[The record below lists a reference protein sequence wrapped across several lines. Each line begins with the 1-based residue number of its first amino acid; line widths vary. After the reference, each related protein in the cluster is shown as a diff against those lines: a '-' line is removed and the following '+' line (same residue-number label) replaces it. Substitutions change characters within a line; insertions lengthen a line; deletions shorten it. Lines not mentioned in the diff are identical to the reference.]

1 MGLKAA
7 QEQQSGTG
15 VWIAWLV
22 GAAVVIGA
30 ALRLW
35 GLNHFPPGLSVDEAY
50 NLIDAQRILDGARPL
65 FLPDNAGREALYSY
79 WQAILVAALGPAALA
94 LRLAS
99 AVLGIA
105 TIPLTYWAAKELP
118 WPRARLIAA
127 VAAALLA
134 ALFWHVLFSRFGI
147 RAISLPLLE
156 ALFLGWLWRG
166 LVRARPLYFAL
177 AGAAL
182 GLAVYTGTAARL
194 LPIVPLVSLPLF
206 AWLDPDRRPLYLRG
220 LAWTLGVAALVVA
233 PLAVYF
239 YTHPAQ
245 FGSHLSEVAVG
256 PADIAANVARVAG
269 MFNLRG
275 DTAWWR
281 NLAGRPAFDP
291 LIGLAFLA
299 GIALLAWRL
308 VPLPPAP
315 SPMQGEGEPE
325 EKPNLAPLAR
335 SGRGAGGEGLAA
347 EAESSP
353 PPPLWGRGQGGEGQV
368 SLFLLIWL
376 AVMLVPTIAADG
388 APNFSRAIGIL
399 PVATIIPAAALVEG
413 WAWLAERRR
422 VLADVALV
430 AVIAVSFAWTAWD
443 YFGVFATRPEAY
455 YAYDADKADAAAAIV
470 AARGTVHVAANL
482 ADHATVRALTE
493 GRDVRAYDFSQ
504 GFVMS
509 DGPASYV
516 AWAKD
521 GLPAGV
527 TRWGTPRTSA
537 DAQGAPLVAVTT
549 VETPPDPGQVR
560 AALGMTPGQVRFGDA
575 IGLAGYHVEPTR
587 LTFMWR
593 ALGVLPD
600 DLTLFVHVLGADGQ
614 TVAQADGEP
623 LGATYPT
630 SRWRVGERIVES
642 RALPPLPP
650 GQYRVQV
657 GWYNRASGERLPV
670 AGSAENAVDLGTLTV
685 D

>member
-1 MGLKAA
+1 MGSEADVA
-7 QEQQSGTG
+7 RDSGMAR
-15 VWIAWLV
+15 WIVWLV
-22 GAAVVIGA
+22 GATIVIGA

-35 GLNHFPPGLSVDEAY
+35 GLGHFPPGLSVDEAY
-50 NLIDAQRILDGARPL
+50 NLIDARRILDGARPL

-79 WQAILVAALGPAALA
+79 WQALLVAALGPNPLA

-99 AVLGIA
+99 ALIGIA
-105 TIPLTYWAAKELP
+105 TIPLTYWAARALP

-166 LVRARPLYFAL
+166 IVGQRSLYFAL
-177 AGAAL
+177 AGVAL

-194 LPIVPLVSLPLF
+194 LPLVPLISLPLF
-206 AWLDPDRRPLYLRG
+206 AWLDRPRRVLYLRG
-220 LAWTLGVAALVVA
+220 LTWSLGVAALVVT

-239 YTHPAQ
+239 YAHPAQ

-256 PADIAANVARVAG
+256 PADIAANVARAAG

-299 GIALLAWRL
+299 GVALLAWQV
-308 VPLPPAP
+308 VPHPRPLSQNGRGEKRESP
-315 SPMQGEGEPE
+315 SPQPS
-325 EKPNLAPLAR
+325 P
-335 SGRGAGGEGLAA
+335 SGRGPEREGL
-347 EAESSP
+347 SSP
-353 PPPLWGRGQGGEGQV
+353 PPPLWERGQGGEGLV
-368 SLFLLIWL
+368 ALFLLIWL
-376 AVMLVPTIAADG
+376 AVMLVPTIAADA

-399 PVATIIPAAALVEG
+399 PIATIIPAAALVAG
-413 WAWLAERRR
+413 WAWLAEQRRT
-422 VLADVALV
+422 LANVALIG
-430 AVIAVSFAWTAWD
+430 VIALSFAWTAWD
-443 YFGVFATRPEAY
+443 YFGVFAARPEPY

-470 AARGTVHVAANL
+470 AARGVAYVAANL

-493 GRDVRAYDFSQ
+493 GRAARAYDFGQ
-504 GFVMS
+504 GFVIA
-509 DGPASYV
+509 DGPATYI

-521 GLPAGV
+521 GAPMDVA
-527 TRWGTPRTSA
+527 RWGAPQTVM
-537 DAQGAPLVAVTT
+537 DAEGNPLVTVTT
-549 VETPPDPGQVR
+549 IETPPGPGQVR
-560 AALGMTPGQVRFGDA
+560 GALGMTPGQVRFGDA
-575 IGLAGYHVEPTR
+575 IGLAGYRVEPTR

-593 ALGVLPD
+593 ALQSIPD
-600 DLTLFVHVLGADGQ
+600 DLTLFVHVLGPDGA

-630 SRWRVGERIVES
+630 SRWRAGERIVES
-642 RALPPLPP
+642 RPLPPLPP

-670 AGSAENAVDLGTLTV
+670 PGSAENAVDLGTLTV
-685 D
+685 GAD

>member
-1 MGLKAA
+1 MNGRELGGEK
-7 QEQQSGTG
+7 QQGIAR
-15 VWIAWLV
+15 WILWLV
-22 GAAVVIGA
+22 GAAVVVGA
-30 ALRLW
+30 AFRLW

-79 WQAILVAALGPAALA
+79 WQAILVAFLGPDALA

-99 AVLGIA
+99 ALIGIA
-105 TIPLTYWAAKELP
+105 TIPLTYWAAKALP

-156 ALFLGWLWRG
+156 ALLLGWLWRG
-166 LVRARPLYFAL
+166 IVRAYWPYFAL
-177 AGAAL
+177 AGVAL

-206 AWLDPDRRPLYLRG
+206 AWLDRDRRGLYLRG
-220 LAWTLGVAALVVA
+220 LAWTLGVAALVVT

-239 YTHPAQ
+239 YAHPAQ

-256 PADIAANVARVAG
+256 PADIAANIARVAG

-275 DTAWWR
+275 DAAWWR

-291 LIGLAFLA
+291 LIGLAFVA
-299 GIALLAWRL
+299 GVALLVWETLFPRNF
-308 VPLPPAP
+308 PHPPAP
-315 SPMQGEGEPE
+315 SPKMGEGEQEGDAGLP
-325 EKPNLAPLAR
+325 PLSA
-335 SGRGAGGEGLAA
+335 SGRGAGGEGL
-347 EAESSP
+347 SP
-353 PPPLWGRGQGGEGQV
+353 RLV

-376 AVMLVPTIAADG
+376 GVMLVPTIAADG

-399 PVATIIPAAALVEG
+399 PIATIIPAAALVEG
-413 WAWLAERRR
+413 WAWLAPRRPI
-422 VLADVALV
+422 LANVALIGV
-430 AVIAVSFAWTAWD
+430 LVLSFAWTAWD
-443 YFGVFATRPEAY
+443 YFGVFASRPEPY
-455 YAYDADKADAAAAIV
+455 YAYDADKADAAAAIN
-470 AARGTVHVAANL
+470 AARGVVYVAANL

-493 GRDVRAYDFSQ
+493 HRDVRAYDFSK
-504 GFVMS
+504 GFVIA
-509 DGPASYV
+509 DGPATYI

-521 GLPAGV
+521 NAPGDL
-527 TRWGTPRTSA
+527 TRWAAPQTVTDGQGNPLLVETP
-537 DAQGAPLVAVTT
+537 L
-549 VETPPDPGQVR
+549 ETPPDPGQVR
-560 AALGMTPGQVRFGDA
+560 SALGMTPGQVRFGDA
-575 IGLAGYHVEPTR
+575 IGLAGYHVEPER

-593 ALGVLPD
+593 ALQAMPD
-600 DLTLFVHVLGADGQ
+600 DLTLFVHVLGPDGQ

-630 SRWRVGERIVES
+630 SRWHVGERIVES
-642 RALPPLPP
+642 RPLPPLPP

-657 GWYNRASGERLPV
+657 GWYNRATGERLPV
-670 AGSAENAVDLGTLTV
+670 PGSAENAVDLGTLSV
-685 D
+685 GQ